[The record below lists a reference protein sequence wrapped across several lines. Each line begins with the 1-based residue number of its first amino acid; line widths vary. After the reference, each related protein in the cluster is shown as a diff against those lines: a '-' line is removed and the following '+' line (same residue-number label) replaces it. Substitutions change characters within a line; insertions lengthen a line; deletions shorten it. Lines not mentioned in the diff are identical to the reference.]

1 MSYKINTT
9 NGELLVDLLD
19 GTIDDDTTD
28 LVLVGRNY
36 TGYGEAFNENFV
48 KLLENFA
55 NTSQPNN
62 PIRGQIWYDTG
73 EGRLKIYDGENFKS
87 TDTTIYTATEPTLLA
102 GEIWIDSRNKQLYF
116 SDGVRK
122 FLAGPNFTDTQGAT
136 GTDAIT
142 LVDRFGND
150 KHVARMQVNGQTVAI
165 ISHEAFTA
173 ANIDENIALLSND
186 DFTFSLTIEQ
196 GINLST
202 DTSTFLYHG
211 TAKNAQNLQIGS
223 VNYSPADF
231 LQVTPNIAAATPQ
244 ATNHLFHVRN
254 DRGIIIGDS
263 QDHKIF
269 VDTAASNAVTF
280 KNQINGSDLKFQ
292 ITQSVDPSD
301 PALDVITVDNS
312 TSRIGFFNAA
322 PDYDIQFGTTS
333 APKDVYVTGDLTV
346 RGDTTSLDVATLRVE
361 DLNIELAIG
370 TDSTLLARS
379 ALDGAGIVIKA
390 TGDDIT
396 FTYNNAETAWASTE
410 NIDIAQ
416 GKTYKIGGQTVITS
430 SALDDVITTANGLTS
445 IGTLTELDVDNFNF
459 NAGTITVSSA
469 LTFDV
474 TGDITI
480 DANPTPTT
488 KIKGVSNPDDPQEVA
503 TKDYVDNRNR
513 DEDIWLAVDTT
524 GLNDA
529 QIADLIE
536 DIVPASTKRQ
546 GVSARVH
553 CTSYS
558 GTVSYDPDDGIS
570 KTTITVDKGGVA
582 DAQSVLQDVSFA
594 ETTESLTLS
603 VTRQLKRF
611 EIDSAQEWVW
621 IEDLLSSV

>member
-9 NGELLVDLLD
+9 DGELLVDLID
-19 GTIDDDTTD
+19 GKIDDDTTD

-73 EGRLKIYDGENFKS
+73 EGRLKIYDGETFRS
-87 TDTTIYTATEPTLLA
+87 TDTTVYTATEPTLLA
-102 GEIWIDSRNKQLYF
+102 GELWIDSRNKQLYF

-122 FLAGPNFTDTQGAT
+122 FLAGPNYTDTQRAT

-165 ISHEAFTA
+165 ISHEKFVA

-186 DFTFSLTIEQ
+186 DFTFSTTIEQ

-211 TAKNAQNLQIGS
+211 TAKNAQNLQVGTQ
-223 VNYSPADF
+223 NYGPADF
-231 LQVTPNIAAATPQ
+231 LQVTPNLAGETPQ
-244 ATNHLFHVRN
+244 ITNHLFHIRN

-263 QDHKIF
+263 QDLKVF
-269 VDTAASNAVTF
+269 VDTASSNAVTF
-280 KNQINGSDLKFQ
+280 KNQINGADMKFQ
-292 ITQSVDPSD
+292 IMQSTNPSD
-301 PALDVITVDNS
+301 PALDVITIDNS
-312 TSRIGFFNAA
+312 TSRIGFFANT

-333 APKDVYVTGDLTV
+333 TPKDVYITGDLTV

-370 TDSTLLARS
+370 TDSTLLTRS
-379 ALDGAGIVIKA
+379 ALNDAGIIIKA

-396 FTYNNAETAWASTE
+396 LLYDHSETAWSSSE

-445 IGTLTELDVDNFNF
+445 IGTLGELNVDNFNF
-459 NAGTITVSSA
+459 NSSTITVSTP
-469 LTFDV
+469 LTFDIS
-474 TGDITI
+474 GDITI
-480 DANPTPTT
+480 DASPSPTT
-488 KIKGVSNPDDPQEVA
+488 KIKGVSNPDEPQEVA
-503 TKDYVDNRNR
+503 TKDYVDNRQR
-513 DEDIWLAVDTT
+513 DEDIWLAVDVT
-524 GLNDA
+524 GLNDT
-529 QIADLIE
+529 QIADLLD
-536 DIVPASTKRQ
+536 DIVPATTKRV

-553 CTSYS
+553 CTNYS
-558 GTVSYDPDDGIS
+558 GDVTYNAGDELT
-570 KTTITVDKGGVA
+570 KTTVNVDKGGVA
-582 DAQSVLQDVSFA
+582 DAETVLKDVSFGDA
-594 ETTESLTLS
+594 TETLSLS

-611 EIDSAQEWVW
+611 EVNSAQEWEW